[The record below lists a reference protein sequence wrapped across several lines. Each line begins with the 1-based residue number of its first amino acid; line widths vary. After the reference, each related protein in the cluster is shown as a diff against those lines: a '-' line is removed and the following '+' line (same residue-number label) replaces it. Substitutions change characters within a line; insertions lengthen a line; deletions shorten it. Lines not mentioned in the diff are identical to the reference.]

1 MNNNENNENFSLL
14 TFDDLGVSAPLM
26 QAVEEL
32 GFEHPMPIQA
42 QVIPVIL
49 GHTEAGEGRDVVGLA
64 QTGTGKTAAFG
75 LPVLQNIDL
84 RKAEP
89 QALVLAPTRELCL
102 QIASD
107 LQDYSKYLKGIAIL
121 PVYGGSSIGSQIGA
135 LKRGVHV
142 VVATPGRLID
152 LMERGAVSLAKVKTL
167 VLDEADEMLN
177 MGFQEDIETILGG
190 VPEDHRTM
198 LFSATMPKTIA
209 EIAKKYLNNAVE
221 ITIGHK
227 NAGSAN
233 VNHVYY
239 LVHAKDK
246 YAALKRIVDYYPN
259 IYGIIFCRTKLDT
272 QEIAKNLMD
281 EGYNADALHGDL
293 SQEQR
298 DLVMRKFRTR
308 HLQLLVATDVAARGL
323 DVDDLTHV
331 INYGLPDDLEVYTH
345 RSGRT
350 GRAGKKG
357 TSICIVHIKERRRL
371 KDIERF
377 IGKQFEKGQIP
388 TTERIIEKQLFNL
401 ADRLEKVDVQEEQI
415 EKYMDSVL
423 KKLGW
428 LSAEDLVKRIV
439 SLEFNRMLEFYKGS
453 ENLDIPEERKPREK
467 GAKREKRERGA
478 VKDGAEGKAVQA
490 EPGFTR
496 IFINLGKRDGIF
508 PKQLIALMN
517 AHVHHRIEM
526 GRIDLLSN
534 FSFFEVPEQDARF
547 VIKDMD
553 GADWKGRR
561 VSVSIA
567 GEEQPNPKKKQ
578 RKTLQETQ
586 QEDAPFAKYRK
597 KSDSD
602 KKKESK
608 KATSKRKKQ

>member
-1 MNNNENNENFSLL
+1 MK
-14 TFDDLGVSAPLM
+14 TFEDLGLMPELLSAIS
-26 QAVEEL
+26 EL
-32 GFEHPMPIQA
+32 GYENPMPVQEE
-42 QVIPVIL
+42 VIPYL
-49 GHTEAGEGRDVVGLA
+49 LEADHDLVALA

-75 LPVLQNIDL
+75 LPLLQKTVISEN
-84 RKAEP
+84 KP
-89 QALVLAPTRELCL
+89 QALVLSPTRELCI
-102 QIASD
+102 QIAED
-107 LQDYSKYLKGIAIL
+107 LREYSKHLGGVHIV
-121 PVYGGSSIGSQIGA
+121 PVYGGASIRNQIYELRRGA
-135 LKRGVHV
+135 HII
-142 VVATPGRLID
+142 VATPGRLLD
-152 LMERGAVSLAKVKTL
+152 LIRKGEADLSCVRQVVM
-167 VLDEADEMLN
+167 DEADEMLN

-608 KATSKRKKQ
+608 KETSKRKKQ